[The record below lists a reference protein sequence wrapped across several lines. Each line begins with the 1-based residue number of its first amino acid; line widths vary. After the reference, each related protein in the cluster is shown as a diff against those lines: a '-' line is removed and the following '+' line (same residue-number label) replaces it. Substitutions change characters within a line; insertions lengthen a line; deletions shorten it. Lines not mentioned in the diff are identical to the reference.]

1 MKHQTNIRW
10 LFPLR
15 KDILYWIEAINL
27 SPVSLFVK
35 PFCLFRLFT
44 TVYTQPRLSR
54 WYIAFCNAD
63 SNHFLDFCIT
73 AKVVKIISNISAQ
86 LVPNTRP
93 LVEFFHCP
101 ILFDSVMKKLG
112 NRSGIGFGA
121 EETLPKAQR
130 TRGLSSSCQ
139 SNFLRSY
146 HKFKHKSWSHF
157 IFRIST
163 GQQLQNLNKKSA
175 YRRNL
180 NFKSWP
186 NLASKSW
193 PRIIFITSNK
203 DQQQN
208 TDT

>member
-1 MKHQTNIRW
+1 MTVSFTSWWLQWWRSRDKKLCRSCQRRSQHFQHFVSNDDKKPNKVLISSKLVARVTPENQMTTTQLGFSIFDCPSKSFLHTSQLAMKHQTNIRW
-10 LFPLR
+10 LFQLR

-86 LVPNTRP
+86 LVLNTRP

-101 ILFDSVMKKLG
+101 ILFDSVMKKLVREG
-112 NRSGIGFGA
+112 PA
-121 EETLPKAQR
+121 T
-130 TRGLSSSCQ
+130 
-139 SNFLRSY
+139 
-146 HKFKHKSWSHF
+146 KSDEF
-157 IFRIST
+157 
-163 GQQLQNLNKKSA
+163 
-175 YRRNL
+175 
-180 NFKSWP
+180 
-186 NLASKSW
+186 
-193 PRIIFITSNK
+193 
-203 DQQQN
+203 
-208 TDT
+208 

>member
-1 MKHQTNIRW
+1 MLISSKLVARVTPENQMTSFDCPSKSFLHTSQLIMKHQTNIRW

-15 KDILYWIEAINL
+15 KDILYCIEAINL

-86 LVPNTRP
+86 LVSNTRP

-101 ILFDSVMKKLG
+101 ILFDSVMTKLG
-112 NRSGIGFGA
+112 KRSGRVR
-121 EETLPKAQR
+121 LPNRMNFWKKSKRPSTPPSFLENYIA
-130 TRGLSSSCQ
+130 
-139 SNFLRSY
+139 NFL
-146 HKFKHKSWSHF
+146 
-157 IFRIST
+157 
-163 GQQLQNLNKKSA
+163 
-175 YRRNL
+175 
-180 NFKSWP
+180 
-186 NLASKSW
+186 
-193 PRIIFITSNK
+193 
-203 DQQQN
+203 
-208 TDT
+208 

>member
-1 MKHQTNIRW
+1 MVTTWTTFPFFPTFWRFYAHLQLAMWRQTNIHW
-10 LFPLR
+10 FFPLR

-86 LVPNTRP
+86 LVLNTRP

-112 NRSGIGFGA
+112 NRSGRVR
-121 EETLPKAQR
+121 LPNR
-130 TRGLSSSCQ
+130 M
-139 SNFLRSY
+139 NFRKNS
-146 HKFKHKSWSHF
+146 KQPSTPPPHF
-157 IFRIST
+157 RKIM
-163 GQQLQNLNKKSA
+163 LQNF
-175 YRRNL
+175 YYGYG
-180 NFKSWP
+180 
-186 NLASKSW
+186 
-193 PRIIFITSNK
+193 RI
-203 DQQQN
+203 
-208 TDT
+208 